1 MKSEEFELVKPKN
14 LKDLIRTFSE
24 EKEVPSIDPCLS
36 IQIDNIVM
44 VLNDLG
50 QSEVIF
56 EKNIRKLLDLINS
69 DDVKRF
75 KLGVEILGKVL
86 GFEAIQPKGDTVLD
100 VVWRLR
106 DRFLGFE
113 TSVEGICRAP
123 VESEECKQIH
133 GHKKWIQDNLP
144 FPDGA
149 TIDVIIISKKN
160 MTSEDSLS
168 QASDLF
174 HINASEIRKIALKT
188 TIMLR
193 WILSVFEK
201 NHRQKQEEQ
210 IYKII
215 TLEKLT
221 YRDIEVYFKT
231 QLLDELF

>member
-1 MKSEEFELVKPKN
+1 MKSEEFELDSPKN

-24 EKEVPSIDPCLS
+24 EKEAPRIDPYLS

-69 DDVKRF
+69 DEVKRF
-75 KLGVEILGKVL
+75 KLGVEILGKIL
-86 GFEAIQPKGDTVLD
+86 GFEAIQPKGDAVLD
-100 VVWRLR
+100 GVWRLR
-106 DRFLGFE
+106 DRYLGFE
-113 TSVEGICRAP
+113 TNVEGICIAP
-123 VESEECKQIH
+123 LESEACRRIH
-133 GHKKWIQDNLP
+133 GHKKWIQENVP

-149 TIDVIIISKKN
+149 TIDFIIISKKN

-168 QASDLF
+168 HANDLF
-174 HINASEIRKIALKT
+174 HINTSVIREIALKT

-193 WILSVFEK
+193 WILSVFRK
-201 NHRQKQEEQ
+201 NQRQKQEDQ

-215 TLEKLT
+215 TSEKLT
-221 YRDIEVYFKT
+221 YRDIEEYFKT
-231 QLLDELF
+231 

>member
-1 MKSEEFELVKPKN
+1 
-14 LKDLIRTFSE
+14 
-24 EKEVPSIDPCLS
+24 
-36 IQIDNIVM
+36 M

-56 EKNIRKLLDLINS
+56 EKNIRKLLDLVNS
-69 DDVKRF
+69 DEVKRF

-100 VVWRLR
+100 GVWRLR

-113 TSVEGICRAP
+113 TNVEGIYRAP
-123 VESEECKQIH
+123 IESEACRQIH
-133 GHKKWIQDNLP
+133 GHKKWIQENVP

-160 MTSEDSLS
+160 MTSGDSLS
-168 QASDLF
+168 QESDLF
-174 HINASEIRKIALKT
+174 HINISVIREIALKT

-193 WILSVFEK
+193 WILLDFGKSQ
-201 NHRQKQEEQ
+201 RQKQEDQ

-215 TLEKLT
+215 TMEKLT
-221 YRDIEVYFKT
+221 YRDIEEYFKT
-231 QLLDELF
+231 H